1 MALLNL
7 PPLAESEKILR
18 SRFRATG
25 DPANT
30 FLQAGFV
37 WVPPGFLVPP
47 GFGSPIPRLE
57 SSGFAAGAS
66 CWVWEQVVGF
76 GRLEICWSRHR
87 ALSDEP
93 GLASRLHLELELGR

>member
-7 PPLAESEKILR
+7 PPLAEFEKFLR
-18 SRFRATG
+18 SRFRGTG
-25 DPANT
+25 VGAST
-30 FLQAGFV
+30 FIQAGFA
-37 WVPPGFLVPP
+37 LVPP

-93 GLASRLHLELELGR
+93 GLASQLHLEPELGRQT